1 MIVKELVSG
10 LAGPLFG
17 LVDELFTSDE
27 ERAAAKAKLVQLEQ
41 DGKLKDTQVRLSAI
55 LAEANSKDPWTSR
68 ARPSFM
74 YVIYILILSAI
85 PMGFLFA
92 FKPEIAGAVTLGFK
106 GWLGAIPDSLYTLF
120 GAGYLGYAG
129 ARTVDKMK
137 GGSK

>member
-1 MIVKELVSG
+1 MIVSEVVTG

-17 LVDELFTSDE
+17 LVDELFTSDD
-27 ERAAAKAKLVQLEQ
+27 ERAAAKTKILQLEQ
-41 DGKLKDTQVRLSAI
+41 DGKLKEMQTQMSAI

-74 YVIYILILSAI
+74 YVIYILILASI

-92 FKPEIAGAVTLGFK
+92 FKPEIAGAVTLGFQ
-106 GWLGAIPDSLYTLF
+106 GWLGAIPDTLYTLF

-137 GGSK
+137 GVAK

>member
-1 MIVKELVSG
+1 MIG
-10 LAGPLFG
+10 LITAALPVLGQL
-17 LVDELFTSDE
+17 LDDVIETDAEK
-27 ERAAAKAKLVQLEQ
+27 AAAKAKLMKLVQ
-41 DGKLKDTQVRLSAI
+41 DGDLKEMETRLSAI

-74 YVIYILILSAI
+74 YVIYILILSSI

-92 FKPEIAGAVTLGFK
+92 FQPEVADAVIQGFT
-106 GWLGAIPDSLYTLF
+106 GWLQAIPDSLYTLF

-137 GGSK
+137 K

>member
-1 MIVKELVSG
+1 MMIG
-10 LAGPLFG
+10 LITAALPVLGQL
-17 LVDELFTSDE
+17 LDDVIETDAEK
-27 ERAAAKAKLVQLEQ
+27 AAAKAKLMKLVQ
-41 DGKLKDTQVRLSAI
+41 DGDLKEMETRLSAI

-74 YVIYILILSAI
+74 YVIYILILSSI

-92 FKPEIAGAVTLGFK
+92 FQPEVADAVIQGFT
-106 GWLGAIPDSLYTLF
+106 GWLQAIPDSLYTLF

-137 GGSK
+137 K